1 MIRRPPRS
9 TRTDTLFPYTT
20 LFRSTPMLD
29 YSETIGND
37 ALGGLSHPTWK
48 VIGTLTY
55 ARDGF
60 QIGARAR
67 YIGKMGNSQNVTSPL
82 ALEGVKAITYVDLF
96 ARSNVHEE
104 FSLRAG
110 VPNVTEHRSEELC
123 GGKEGVRTGKRGR
136 SQKQ

>member
-20 LFRSTPMLD
+20 LFRST
-29 YSETIGND
+29 
-37 ALGGLSHPTWK
+37 WK
-48 VIGTLTY
+48 GIGTLTY

-67 YIGKMGNSQNVTSPL
+67 YIGKMGNSQNVNSPL
-82 ALEGVKAITYVDLF
+82 SLEGVKAITYVDLF
-96 ARSNVHEE
+96 ARITVNEE

-110 VPNVTEHRSEELC
+110 VTNRSEERSV
-123 GGKEGVRTGKRGR
+123 GKECVRTGR
-136 SQKQ
+136 SRWSRYH